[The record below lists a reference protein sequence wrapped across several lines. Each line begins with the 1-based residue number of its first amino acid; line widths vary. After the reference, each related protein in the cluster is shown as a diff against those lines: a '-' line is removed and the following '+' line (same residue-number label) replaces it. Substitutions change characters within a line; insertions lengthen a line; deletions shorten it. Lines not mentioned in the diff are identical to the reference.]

1 MSSRYIKY
9 EEKDKQM
16 LPLLLFLHGGGESG
30 NEINK
35 VKKRGPPVQIASDRG
50 FLIMLLAPQDPHKKR
65 LRDDTVVMLLLD

>member
-1 MSSRYIKY
+1 
-9 EEKDKQM
+9 M

-35 VKKRGPPVQIASDRG
+35 VEKCVPSVQIASDRG
-50 FLIMLLAPQDPHKKR
+50 FSIILLAPQDPHKKC